1 MTTVLTDQQAKRI
14 AVGNK
19 IGSSGWSPVL
29 SRHFGK
35 KGGRP
40 RQCTN
45 DELLKKITAYIMRY
59 ENGDTSGI
67 PTMEELAISLSM
79 TKAGLLKRIRNA
91 DDQRLVNAIDYLMTV
106 QAARL
111 INGGISGKMNPSLCA
126 FLLNVNHGMVA
137 KKNTQM
143 V

>member
-1 MTTVLTDQQAKRI
+1 
-14 AVGNK
+14 
-19 IGSSGWSPVL
+19 
-29 SRHFGK
+29 
-35 KGGRP
+35 
-40 RQCTN
+40 
-45 DELLKKITAYIMRY
+45 LKKITAYIMRY